1 MKIFKSY
8 YPKTGE
14 LRIDIVDM
22 YNRNVGS
29 FSDTHYESSDA
40 SNILKFIEF
49 LDNEGL
55 ASKIEIIESNKQ

>member
-29 FSDTHYESSDA
+29 FSDTNYESSDA

-55 ASKIEIIESNKQ
+55 ASKIEIIENSQN